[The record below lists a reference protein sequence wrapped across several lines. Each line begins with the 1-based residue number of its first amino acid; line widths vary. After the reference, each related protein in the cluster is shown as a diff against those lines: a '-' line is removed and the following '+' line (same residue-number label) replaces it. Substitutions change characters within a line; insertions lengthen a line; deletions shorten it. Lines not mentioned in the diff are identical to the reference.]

1 MVWLIEK
8 KVIRHC
14 LDLGFERV
22 EIPIRVKFEF
32 EVKKGAFVPDS
43 LSVETLYNKKALEK
57 RYPRMNSALFDVAIE
72 NAVNKEIKRHLRQCG
87 FVMNQTPAYN
97 RNVKKGDST

>member
-8 KVIRHC
+8 KVVRHC

-32 EVKKGAFVPDS
+32 EVKEGAFVPDS

-72 NAVNKEIKRHLRQCG
+72 NAVNKEIKSHLRQCG

-97 RNVKKGDST
+97 RNFKKGDNT